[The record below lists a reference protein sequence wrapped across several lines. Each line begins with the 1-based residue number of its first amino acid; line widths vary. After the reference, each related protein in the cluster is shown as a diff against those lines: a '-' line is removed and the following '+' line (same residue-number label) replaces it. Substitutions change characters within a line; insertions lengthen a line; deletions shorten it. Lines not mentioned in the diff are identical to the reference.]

1 MSNNKGKKNNNNKP
15 KNNYVETTIENEN
28 GVTTAIYPEEGE
40 TVVMTNSANNEAFVT
55 GSTVEPYE
63 APSTTGTPDPNVV
76 ETTRTV
82 PDMEFDNKTIIV
94 EPAPIKEKQEYKIEH
109 PLQYNAEKFEVNA
122 GGMLTAQKI
131 KEAIDNGD
139 IQITPFNP
147 ENINPNSYNLTLSP
161 ILKVY
166 DDKVLDAHKKNKTN
180 RIIIPASGLILQP
193 GELYIGATNE
203 ITLTDKYIP
212 VISGR
217 STIGR
222 LGISVHVT
230 AGFGDVGF
238 KGTWTLEITAVKK
251 VRIYPNDEICQIYWF
266 TPAGDTDV
274 KYDGR
279 YQGQIEPI
287 EARGE
292 YTKKIYDV

>member
-15 KNNYVETTIENEN
+15 KNNYVESTVENEN
-28 GVTTAIYPEEGE
+28 GVTTAIYP
-40 TVVMTNSANNEAFVT
+40 EAFVT

-76 ETTRTV
+76 ETSRTV
-82 PDMEFDNKTIIV
+82 PMEFDNKTIIT
-94 EPAPIKEKQEYKIEH
+94 EPDPIEEKQEYRIEN
-109 PLQYNAEKFEVNA
+109 PLQYNAGKFEVNA

>member
-15 KNNYVETTIENEN
+15 KNNYIETTVENEN

-40 TVVMTNSANNEAFVT
+40 TVVMTNSVNNEAFVT
-55 GSTVEPYE
+55 GTTVEPYE
-63 APSTTGTPDPNVV
+63 TPSTTGTPDPNVV
-76 ETTRTV
+76 EQSRTV
-82 PDMEFDNKTIIV
+82 PMEFDNKTIIT
-94 EPAPIKEKQEYKIEH
+94 EPAPIKEKQEYKIEN
-109 PLQYNAEKFEVNA
+109 PLQYNAGKFEVSA

-131 KEAIDNGD
+131 KEAINNGD

-238 KGTWTLEITAVKK
+238 RGTWTLEITAVKK

-266 TPAGDTDV
+266 TPAGDTNV

>member
-1 MSNNKGKKNNNNKP
+1 
-15 KNNYVETTIENEN
+15 
-28 GVTTAIYPEEGE
+28 
-40 TVVMTNSANNEAFVT
+40 
-55 GSTVEPYE
+55 
-63 APSTTGTPDPNVV
+63 
-76 ETTRTV
+76 
-82 PDMEFDNKTIIV
+82 
-94 EPAPIKEKQEYKIEH
+94 
-109 PLQYNAEKFEVNA
+109 
-122 GGMLTAQKI
+122 MLTLKLINEETERVIRGLEKKHFAGA